1 MYPDMDMDMAERM
14 TKKATILFP
23 PALYKEIEGEARQ
36 QGRSVGELVREA
48 AMIRYGSGG
57 ASARLEAVERL
68 ASLNDD
74 VGDPEQLEDEIIRG
88 ATEP

>member
-1 MYPDMDMDMAERM
+1 MAERM

-23 PALYKEIEGEARQ
+23 PALYRQIEDEARL

-57 ASARLEAVERL
+57 VSARIEAVERL
-68 ASLNDD
+68 AKLDD
-74 VGDPEQLEDEIIRG
+74 DIGDPEQIEDEIMRG
-88 ATEP
+88 ALEP

>member
-1 MYPDMDMDMAERM
+1 MAEM
-14 TKKATILFP
+14 TKKTTILFP
-23 PALYKEIEGEARQ
+23 PALYKEIEDEARS

-57 ASARLEAVERL
+57 VSARLEAVERL
-68 ASLNDD
+68 ANLNGD

-88 ATEP
+88 ATEL

>member
-1 MYPDMDMDMAERM
+1 MAERM

-23 PALYKEIEGEARQ
+23 PALYREIEDEARL

-57 ASARLEAVERL
+57 VSARIEAVERL
-68 ASLNDD
+68 AKLDD
-74 VGDPEQLEDEIIRG
+74 DIGDPDRIEDEIIRG
-88 ATEP
+88 ALEP

>member
-1 MYPDMDMDMAERM
+1 MAERM

-23 PALYKEIEGEARQ
+23 PALYKEIEDEARQ

-48 AMIRYGSGG
+48 AMIRYGFGG
-57 ASARLEAVERL
+57 VSARLEAVERL

>member
-1 MYPDMDMDMAERM
+1 MAERM

-23 PALYKEIEGEARQ
+23 PALYREIEEEARL

-57 ASARLEAVERL
+57 VSARVEAVERL
-68 ASLNDD
+68 ARLDD
-74 VGDPEQLEDEIIRG
+74 DIGDPEQIEDEIIRG
-88 ATEP
+88 ALDP

>member
-1 MYPDMDMDMAERM
+1 MAERM

-23 PALYKEIEGEARQ
+23 PALYREIEEEARL

-57 ASARLEAVERL
+57 VSARVEAVERL
-68 ASLNDD
+68 AKLDD
-74 VGDPEQLEDEIIRG
+74 DIGDPERIEDEIIRG
-88 ATEP
+88 ALEP

>member
-1 MYPDMDMDMAERM
+1 MAERM

-23 PALYKEIEGEARQ
+23 PALYRQIEDEARL

-57 ASARLEAVERL
+57 VSARIEAVERL
-68 ASLNDD
+68 ARLDDD
-74 VGDPEQLEDEIIRG
+74 VGDPEQIEDEIMRG
-88 ATEP
+88 ALEP

>member
-1 MYPDMDMDMAERM
+1 MAEKM

-23 PALYKEIEGEARQ
+23 PGLYQEIEDEARQ

-57 ASARLEAVERL
+57 VSARIAAVERL
-68 ASLNDD
+68 VELNSY
-74 VGDPEQLEDEIIRG
+74 VGDAEQIEDEIIRG

>member
-1 MYPDMDMDMAERM
+1 MAERM

-68 ASLNDD
+68 ASLNDAI
-74 VGDPEQLEDEIIRG
+74 GDPEQLEDEIIRG

>member
-1 MYPDMDMDMAERM
+1 MAERM

-23 PALYKEIEGEARQ
+23 PALYREIEEEARL

-57 ASARLEAVERL
+57 VSARIEAVERL
-68 ASLNDD
+68 AKLDD
-74 VGDPEQLEDEIIRG
+74 DIGDPEQIEDEIMRG
-88 ATEP
+88 ALEP

>member
-1 MYPDMDMDMAERM
+1 MDMAERM

-23 PALYKEIEGEARQ
+23 PALYREIEDEARQ

-48 AMIRYGSGG
+48 AMIRYGSSGV
-57 ASARLEAVERL
+57 SARIAAVERIVE
-68 ASLNDD
+68 LNDD
-74 VGDPEQLEDEIIRG
+74 VGDPEQLEDEIVRG

>member
-1 MYPDMDMDMAERM
+1 MAERM

-23 PALYKEIEGEARQ
+23 PALYREIEEEARL

-57 ASARLEAVERL
+57 VPARIEAVERL
-68 ASLNDD
+68 AKLDD
-74 VGDPEQLEDEIIRG
+74 DIGDPEQIEDEIMRG
-88 ATEP
+88 ALEP

>member
-1 MYPDMDMDMAERM
+1 MAERM

-23 PALYKEIEGEARQ
+23 PALYREIEDEARL

-57 ASARLEAVERL
+57 VSVRIEAVERL
-68 ASLNDD
+68 AKLDGD
-74 VGDPEQLEDEIIRG
+74 IGDPEQIEDEIIRG
-88 ATEP
+88 ALEP